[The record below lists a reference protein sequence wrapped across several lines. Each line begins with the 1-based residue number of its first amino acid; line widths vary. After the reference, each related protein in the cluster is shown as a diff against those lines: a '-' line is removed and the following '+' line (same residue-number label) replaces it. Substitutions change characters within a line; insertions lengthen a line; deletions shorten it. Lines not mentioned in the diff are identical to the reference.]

1 MILRSRKDPAGD
13 DDNAKSKSRT
23 LFSCAFAACA
33 AVAVAPQAALAEPGL
48 TGTWKGGGS
57 VSFSSGS
64 REKARCRATF
74 SPTSKTT
81 YEYSATCATQSG
93 TASASGH
100 CAATVRI
107 SRALF
112 LNAEFDA
119 NGSISITVHGSS
131 QTVRLMSPKGSALL
145 RLRASAFAPLRFH
158 AGRAPSVKAKGHRAS
173 A

>member
-1 MILRSRKDPAGD
+1 MHKANLG
-13 DDNAKSKSRT
+13 T

-33 AVAVAPQAALAEPGL
+33 AVALAPQAALAEPGL

-64 REKARCRATF
+64 RERARCRATF

-81 YEYSATCATQSG
+81 YENSATCATQSG

-100 CAATVRI
+100 VRGNGTNFKG
-107 SRALF
+107 SF
-112 LNAEFDA
+112 YNAEFDA

-131 QTVRLMSPKGSALL
+131 QTIRLMSSKGSALL
-145 RLRASAFAPLRFH
+145 RLSR
-158 AGRAPSVKAKGHRAS
+158 
-173 A
+173 

>member
-1 MILRSRKDPAGD
+1 MHRANLG
-13 DDNAKSKSRT
+13 T

-33 AVAVAPQAALAEPGL
+33 ATALAPQAALAEPGL

-64 REKARCRATF
+64 RERARCRATF
-74 SPTSKTT
+74 SPTSKTS

-100 CAATVRI
+100 VRGNGTNFKG
-107 SRALF
+107 SF
-112 LNAEFDA
+112 YNAEFDA

-131 QTVRLMSPKGSALL
+131 QTIRLMSSKGSALL
-145 RLRASAFAPLRFH
+145 RLSR
-158 AGRAPSVKAKGHRAS
+158 
-173 A
+173 

>member
-1 MILRSRKDPAGD
+1 MHRANLG
-13 DDNAKSKSRT
+13 T

-33 AVAVAPQAALAEPGL
+33 ATALAPQAAFAEPGL

-74 SPTSKTT
+74 SPTSKTS

-100 CAATVRI
+100 VRGNGTNFRG
-107 SRALF
+107 SF
-112 LNAEFDA
+112 YNAEFDT
-119 NGSISITVHGSS
+119 NGSISITVSGSS
-131 QTVRLMSPKGSALL
+131 QTVRLQSAKGSALL
-145 RLRASAFAPLRFH
+145 RLSR
-158 AGRAPSVKAKGHRAS
+158 
-173 A
+173 

>member
-1 MILRSRKDPAGD
+1 MQKANLGK
-13 DDNAKSKSRT
+13 
-23 LFSCAFAACA
+23 LFSCAVAACA
-33 AVAVAPQAALAEPGL
+33 TVALAPQGALAEPGL

-100 CAATVRI
+100 VRGNGTNFKG
-107 SRALF
+107 SF
-112 LNAEFDA
+112 YNAEFDA

-131 QTVRLMSPKGSALL
+131 QTIRLMSSKGSALL
-145 RLRASAFAPLRFH
+145 RLSR
-158 AGRAPSVKAKGHRAS
+158 
-173 A
+173 

>member
-1 MILRSRKDPAGD
+1 MQKANLG
-13 DDNAKSKSRT
+13 T

-100 CAATVRI
+100 VRGNGTNFKG
-107 SRALF
+107 SF
-112 LNAEFDA
+112 YNAEFDA

-145 RLRASAFAPLRFH
+145 RLSR
-158 AGRAPSVKAKGHRAS
+158 
-173 A
+173 

>member
-1 MILRSRKDPAGD
+1 MHKANLG
-13 DDNAKSKSRT
+13 T

-33 AVAVAPQAALAEPGL
+33 AVALAPQAALAEPGL

-64 REKARCRATF
+64 RERARCRATF

-100 CAATVRI
+100 VRGNGTNFKG
-107 SRALF
+107 SF
-112 LNAEFDA
+112 YNAEFDA

-131 QTVRLMSPKGSALL
+131 QTIRLMSSKGSALL
-145 RLRASAFAPLRFH
+145 RLSR
-158 AGRAPSVKAKGHRAS
+158 
-173 A
+173 

>member
-1 MILRSRKDPAGD
+1 MHRANLG
-13 DDNAKSKSRT
+13 T

-33 AVAVAPQAALAEPGL
+33 ATALAPQAALAEPGL

-64 REKARCRATF
+64 RERARCRATF
-74 SPTSKTT
+74 SPTSKTS

-100 CAATVRI
+100 VRGNGTNFKG
-107 SRALF
+107 SF
-112 LNAEFDA
+112 YNAEFDA

-131 QTVRLMSPKGSALL
+131 QTIRLISSKGSALL
-145 RLRASAFAPLRFH
+145 RLSR
-158 AGRAPSVKAKGHRAS
+158 
-173 A
+173 